1 MQAKETILVVDDE
14 YGVQQSFKMILDN
27 KYNVLYAGTGQ
38 EAIDILSK
46 YSIQLILL
54 DIMLPDTDGLELL
67 PKFKETFPDTEI
79 IMVSAVKE
87 IQTAVKAMKAGA
99 YDYIVKPF
107 DVEDIINLVKRVFE
121 KNSLVKEVTYL
132 RDELERFNPFEKIIG
147 NDSQIKDIFELIST
161 ISEGDGTILIQGE
174 TGTGKELIARSIH
187 RFGPRKTKP
196 FVVVN
201 CAAIPKTLMESEI
214 FGHRKGAFTGAIK
227 NKTGKL
233 ELADKGIIFFD
244 DVDTLDINMQA
255 KLLRVLQ
262 EKEFEMVG
270 DTRINKV
277 DIRFIASCNK
287 NIMELISKGIF
298 REDLYYR
305 LNVFPII
312 IPPLRKRTGDI
323 PLLLDYF
330 LNKQAKKTG
339 RPLKH
344 FSNDAVN
351 LMMEK
356 YEWPGNVRELENLVE
371 RLFTIIKG
379 DVINI
384 NDIPLLSFNRREIKD
399 MPLKDAV
406 SLFEKQYISD
416 VLEKVKGNKKRA
428 AEILDIHR
436 NTLHTK
442 LNE

>member
-38 EAIDILSK
+38 EAIDALSK

-121 KNSLVKEVTYL
+121 KTRLVKEVTYL

-147 NDSQIKDIFELIST
+147 NDSQIQDIFELIST

-187 RFGPRKTKP
+187 RLSPRKTKP

-384 NDIPLLSFNRREIKD
+384 NDIPLRSFNRREIKD

>member
-38 EAIDILSK
+38 EAIDALSK

-121 KNSLVKEVTYL
+121 KTRLVKEVTYL

-147 NDSQIKDIFELIST
+147 NDSQIQDIFELIST

-187 RFGPRKTKP
+187 RLSPRKTKP

-416 VLEKVKGNKKRA
+416 VLEKAKGNKKRA